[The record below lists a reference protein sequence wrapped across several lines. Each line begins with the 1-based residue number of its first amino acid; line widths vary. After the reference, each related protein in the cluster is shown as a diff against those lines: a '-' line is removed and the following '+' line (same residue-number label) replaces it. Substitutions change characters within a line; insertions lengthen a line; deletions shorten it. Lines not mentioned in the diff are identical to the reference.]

1 LDTKCLSDLFTDF
14 KLVRISLMD
23 INGSY
28 TVVAPYTSIH

>member
-1 LDTKCLSDLFTDF
+1 LDAKCLSDLFTDL

-28 TVVAPYTSIH
+28 IVVAPYKSVH